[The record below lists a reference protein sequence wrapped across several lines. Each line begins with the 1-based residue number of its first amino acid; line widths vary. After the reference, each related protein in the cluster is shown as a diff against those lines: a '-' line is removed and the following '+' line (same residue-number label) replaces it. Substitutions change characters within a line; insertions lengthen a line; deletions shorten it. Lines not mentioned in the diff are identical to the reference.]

1 MLERHSSIDEINAAD
16 VKQIYPSGDSRLR
29 DRSDNFEAFWRIE
42 RASPTRCFHDQCLA
56 SYRMTMSVARI
67 ASCWAQ
73 VRLNHLLLNTSMA
86 NS

>member
-56 SYRMTMSVARI
+56 SYRMTISG
-67 ASCWAQ
+67 SE
-73 VRLNHLLLNTSMA
+73 NSLLLGPGTA
-86 NS
+86 EPFAVEHFHG